1 MPNCG
6 GYDAVRI
13 AWREP
18 SAITLEA
25 CPYSD
30 DPECP
35 PPTTVNAPCGQA
47 SLAMALSVTSPSLG
61 IGQAPT
67 HYNSTQCCGGA
78 PNTEFCCP
86 ASCCK
91 RGPNPV
97 VGASPVGTAPG
108 RTQRFGNARPGLA
121 SMRPDA
127 NRLPQRPIVQTQP
140 ACAESAAPRL
150 PAHLTAGELIAD
162 VRALAVAVAAGV
174 SGERCAVN
182 SYYTQPLYPT
192 VSVRGQRVVQCGAP
206 TGTACGPSTEGCAG
220 IAATLGYPEDAHAQT
235 VLRGV
240 AGDDIFLQEGCG
252 GPCAE
257 GLVRLLAQPNPP
269 RRAPRQ
275 HA

>member
-13 AWREP
+13 AWRKP
-18 SAITLEA
+18 PTITLEA
-25 CPYSD
+25 CPYGDGS
-30 DPECP
+30 ECP

-47 SLAMALSVTSPSLG
+47 SLAMALGVTSPKLG

-78 PNTEFCCP
+78 PTPEFCCP

-121 SMRPDA
+121 SMRPAA
-127 NRLPQRPIVQTQP
+127 NRLPPRPIVQTQP
-140 ACAESAAPRL
+140 NGACAGTAPRL

-162 VRALAVAVAAGV
+162 VRALAVAVSATT

-182 SYYTQPLYPT
+182 GYYTQPLYPT

-206 TGTACGPSTEGCAG
+206 TGTACGPSMERCAG
-220 IAATLGYPEDAHAQT
+220 FAATLGCPEDARART
-235 VLRGV
+235 VFRAAPRKRSFQQG
-240 AGDDIFLQEGCG
+240 GCG
-252 GPCAE
+252 GPCAAAST
-257 GLVRLLAQPNPP
+257 AQPV
-269 RRAPRQ
+269 
-275 HA
+275 